1 MFGAASRVVPQDR
14 EVRSCV
20 PAARPRDPV
29 LRDSHPPL
37 SGREWLAG
45 AAALGFRGLGLTSG
59 SRLGSRV
66 AEAQGGA
73 TPKPGGASVWAAE
86 ADPVALNPITTRNFS
101 STQGFEHCYEADR
114 LRLRPEDR
122 PRARRAVGPAQRDDV
137 RLPPPA

>member
-1 MFGAASRVVPQDR
+1 LRLPGALGMFGAASRVVPQDR

-37 SGREWLAG
+37 SRREWLAG
-45 AAALGFRGLGLTSG
+45 AAALGFGGLGLTSG
-59 SRLGSRV
+59 SRLRSRV

-86 ADPVALNPITTRNFS
+86 TDPVALNPITNSKLLLDPGIRPL
-101 STQGFEHCYEADR
+101 
-114 LRLRPEDR
+114 LR
-122 PRARRAVGPAQRDDV
+122 G
-137 RLPPPA
+137 